1 MSNHVSN
8 NDTAPRWLA
17 IEAGGRAP
25 RAWPRYM
32 TARVAADYADTS
44 AWTIRRHVQPCGR
57 RGRSFVYS
65 IEAVEIWMRGEATPA
80 RNASEPPISKPRRG
94 SATPRARVGD
104 LAKVDRV
111 RPAVAA
117 DETNMA
123 A

>member
-1 MSNHVSN
+1 MSDNGLSNH
-8 NDTAPRWLA
+8 TAPRWLA
-17 IEAGGRAP
+17 IDAAGRAP

-65 IEAVEIWMRGEATPA
+65 IEAVEIWMRGEAMA
-80 RNASEPPISKPRRG
+80 AHNASEAPISKPRRA
-94 SATPRARVGD
+94 SATSRVRVRD
-104 LAKVDRV
+104 LAKVDRL
-111 RPAVAA
+111 RPVVAA